1 MLLDLKSQKSSWKL
15 TRSSF
20 LSFLKGHVSNRP
32 FPSST
37 GSLYQ
42 NEVRCSAFDMEMI
55 FHSHANKTHFH
66 KKGCALSLILK
77 KRVFVTRNWPIE
89 VLPALLD
96 PFLEA
101 VELPGCDSF
110 LTSRSLILP
119 GKILRLERN
128 TAGSAIYSVG
138 SIVCF
143 PVDDRDLLL
152 LVSLKQNTIDFRF
165 NVFMFIW

>member
-1 MLLDLKSQKSSWKL
+1 M
-15 TRSSF
+15 
-20 LSFLKGHVSNRP
+20 
-32 FPSST
+32 
-37 GSLYQ
+37 
-42 NEVRCSAFDMEMI
+42 
-55 FHSHANKTHFH
+55 
-66 KKGCALSLILK
+66 
-77 KRVFVTRNWPIE
+77 PID

-128 TAGSAIYSVG
+128 TAVSAIYSVG

-152 LVSLKQNTIDFRF
+152 LVSLKQNTINFRF
-165 NVFMFIW
+165 NVFMFIS